1 MDRRSGAA
9 QRQFLDRNLRKSVSN
24 REWVNLHVVD
34 VRITAMKD
42 GRTHLAYNAEH
53 AVDLET
59 GGCCRG
65 GAAW

>member
-1 MDRRSGAA
+1 M
-9 QRQFLDRNLRKSVSN
+9 SN